1 MLQYFVPRIP
11 LSDLKT
17 ICKAA
22 LLGGLVGGLYG
33 VLNDQITYSISAEYF
48 SKLKFKQFYYADLG
62 LGDRPFAAAVG
73 YLSSGVVGFIVS
85 WFLARH
91 FISNQTP
98 VASFRQIRFGF
109 AIIFGVT
116 MLGGL
121 IGFAYGI
128 WRGPDADYDVWSQ
141 IIRRHDIK
149 DEWSFVRVA
158 YIHNASYLA
167 GVVGTI
173 LAFILVHPDGQQ
185 RNGTKSQPTS
195 QIV

>member
-11 LSDLKT
+11 LSDLKS

-48 SKLKFKQFYYADLG
+48 SKLKFKQFYYADFG

-73 YLSSGVVGFIVS
+73 FLSSGVVGFIVT

-91 FISNQTP
+91 FISNQAP
-98 VASFRQIRFGF
+98 AAAFRQIRLGF

-116 MLGGL
+116 MLGG
-121 IGFAYGI
+121 IMGFAYGI
-128 WRGPDADYDVWSQ
+128 WRGPEADYDVWSP

-149 DEWSFVRVA
+149 DEWSFARVA

-173 LAFILVHPDGQQ
+173 LAFILVHPGGQR
-185 RNGTKSQPTS
+185 RNRVKSQPTS
-195 QIV
+195 QME